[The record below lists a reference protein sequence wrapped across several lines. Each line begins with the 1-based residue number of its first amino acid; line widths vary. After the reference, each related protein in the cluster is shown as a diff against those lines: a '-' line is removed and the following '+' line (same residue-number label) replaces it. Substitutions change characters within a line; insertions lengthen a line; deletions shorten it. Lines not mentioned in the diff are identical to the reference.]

1 MSKYNT
7 GSSFRVQEFFSKGKA
22 PLKPGLVSTH
32 WPPESRTR
40 PLSLCLFGLY
50 LDSKSICSG
59 GKQVLHP
66 KMCFPSS
73 PVPPPG
79 SCLWT
84 GGSLG
89 EPHAPARGKQAQTLL
104 CIRPSPPGLYLVWA
118 GRLVHAAGVFVLFL
132 GLGLVSHTIGLVHGS
147 HVVAQRDGLHGLV
160 HTAAHGPPDLGGERG
175 ALLSRRVLGLLQER
189 VRNKEDDWR
198 HRRV

>member
-73 PVPPPG
+73 PVPPPRLV
-79 SCLWT
+79 SVDRWLP
-84 GGSLG
+84 GGT
-89 EPHAPARGKQAQTLL
+89 P
-104 CIRPSPPGLYLVWA
+104 RPSTWKTGTDSSVHPTVSTWALPRLGWTPGTR
-118 GRLVHAAGVFVLFL
+118 GRSLRT
-132 GLGLVSHTIGLVHGS
+132 VSRPRPGQS
-147 HVVAQRDGLHGLV
+147 HHWTRTRESRCG
-160 HTAAHGPPDLGGERG
+160 TARWPSRPRAHGCSWSAGP
-175 ALLSRRVLGLLQER
+175 
-189 VRNKEDDWR
+189 WW
-198 HRRV
+198 

>member
-73 PVPPPG
+73 PVPPP
-79 SCLWT
+79 
-84 GGSLG
+84 
-89 EPHAPARGKQAQTLL
+89 PARVCGQVAPWGNPTPQ
-104 CIRPSPPGLYLVWA
+104 
-118 GRLVHAAGVFVLFL
+118 
-132 GLGLVSHTIGLVHGS
+132 
-147 HVVAQRDGLHGLV
+147 HV
-160 HTAAHGPPDLGGERG
+160 E
-175 ALLSRRVLGLLQER
+175 
-189 VRNKEDDWR
+189 NR
-198 HRRV
+198 HRLFCASDRLHLGFTSSGLDAWYTRQESSYCFSASAWSVTPLDSYTGVTLWHSAMAFTASCTRLLMVRRTLVVSVGPF